1 VVLFLAPARAGSQG
15 DGAGSSMLQRSKD
28 RLEKELQALEREYRV
43 DLPKE
48 IQRAKALGDLREN
61 AEYQAALERQH
72 YVQAR
77 IGQVQVQLRTLS
89 MVNLDQI
96 PHDKAALGSTLKVY
110 DSQADRDFTYELVMP
125 EESDFSKG
133 LVSVTSPIGKAL
145 SGRQVGDEV
154 TVRIPAGTRTL
165 EITGLKTMHDKMKEE
180 S

>member
-1 VVLFLAPARAGSQG
+1 
-15 DGAGSSMLQRSKD
+15 MLQNSRA
-28 RLEKELQALEREYRV
+28 RLEKELMALDHEYRV

-77 IGQVQVQLRTLS
+77 IGQVQAQLRTLA
-89 MVNLDQI
+89 MINIDQI
-96 PHDKAALGSTLKVY
+96 PRDRAALGSTLTVY
-110 DSQADRDFTYELVMP
+110 DSQADKEFTYELVIP

-133 LVSVTSPIGKAL
+133 LISVSSPIGKAL

-154 TVRIPAGTRTL
+154 TVRIPAGSRTL
-165 EITGLKTMHDKMKEE
+165 EVTGLRTMHDKEE
-180 S
+180 KA